1 MKIYFQEKRRVLF
14 FVRPSRGKG
23 RVRRSQS
30 RRGHLPVE
38 REGNNNV
45 NPKKTQKTP
54 NKFASTQI
62 STYLCGRIKINFMKT
77 ANYTDFRS
85 NLKGYM
91 DAVIDDCETVIINR
105 GKDTGVVLISLD
117 EYNSLKETEYIMSS
131 PETVEAIRKGDEEI
145 KNGKGIKV
153 ELEDL
158 WK

>member
-1 MKIYFQEKRRVLF
+1 
-14 FVRPSRGKG
+14 
-23 RVRRSQS
+23 
-30 RRGHLPVE
+30 
-38 REGNNNV
+38 
-45 NPKKTQKTP
+45 
-54 NKFASTQI
+54 
-62 STYLCGRIKINFMKT
+62 MKT
-77 ANYTDFRS
+77 ANYTDFRA

-91 DAVIDDCETVIINR
+91 DAVIDDYETIIINR

-117 EYNSLKETEYIMSS
+117 EYNSPKETEYIMSS